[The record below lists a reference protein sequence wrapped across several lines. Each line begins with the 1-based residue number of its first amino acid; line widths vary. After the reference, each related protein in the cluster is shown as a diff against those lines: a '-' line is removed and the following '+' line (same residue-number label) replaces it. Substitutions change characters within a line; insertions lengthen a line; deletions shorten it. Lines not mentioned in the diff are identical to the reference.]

1 MGLQNLFGMMI
12 IRDVSQAVLQY
23 HSGVEHYD
31 GCFFQHVGTPGSAA
45 YATELMPQLN
55 IVDFCET
62 FDLDSNGDIMPE
74 IYPSAS
80 GHFQIDSNG
89 DSLK

>member
-1 MGLQNLFGMMI
+1 MI
-12 IRDVSQAVLQY
+12 IRGTTQVVLAYQGGVS
-23 HSGVEHYD
+23 HYD
-31 GCFFQHVGTPGSAA
+31 GCFFEHVSLTGAGAS
-45 YATELMPQLN
+45 ELMPQLN

-74 IYPSAS
+74 VYPSAS

-89 DSLK
+89 DVMPELV